1 MKLKM
6 LLKPRLFVLEENTSG
21 LDMLKSKSLNEGL
34 YLQSICVV
42 PRENCSYRRVRL
54 VGKGRNAI
62 KAARLMAT
70 HDSLYDNPGSLIY
83 PDNSEEELALNRV
96 HMASIWNF
104 ERHNQHKGR
113 YLPESLAHEPMENG
127 ARIVRCI
134 SGYDGQVWVD
144 QNLVASRWWITPPS
158 NNDWDL
164 FIRAVQEKLGP
175 INEFL
180 PDVSTVPYRQ
190 DLSVLKFTRDQIANW
205 LSARNIGAIAAL
217 FLVCSYGYIGAQY
230 VRESL
235 SLKRLEDAKLELNDE
250 TELILTQRS
259 RAIANLRYIQ
269 GFNRLGRNDSVLSAL
284 EALAEV
290 FSNSD
295 FAIQRFDVRDG
306 QMEARLQGKNEI
318 SVPDV
323 VALLEESAGL
333 ANVSLTLGAND
344 SLIINAKL
352 ALSGTR

>member
-1 MKLKM
+1 M
-6 LLKPRLFVLEENTSG
+6 LLKPRLFVLEEGTSG
-21 LDMLKSKSLNEGL
+21 ADNFESKPLNEGL
-34 YLQSICVV
+34 YLQSICIV

-62 KAARLMAT
+62 KAAKLMTT
-70 HDSLYDNPGSLIY
+70 HDSLYKNPGSLIY
-83 PDNSEEELALNRV
+83 PDKGEGELALKRV

-104 ERHNQHKGR
+104 ERHNKHKGR

-127 ARIVRCI
+127 ARIVRCM
-134 SGYDGQVWVD
+134 SGYDGQIWID
-144 QNLVASRWWITPPS
+144 QNLVASRWWIAPPS

-164 FIRAVQEKLGP
+164 FMRAAQEKLGP

-180 PDVSTVPYRQ
+180 PTVSTVPYRQ
-190 DLSVLKFTRDQIANW
+190 DLSALKFTREQIANW
-205 LSARNIGAIAAL
+205 FSAKNIGAIAAL

-235 SLKRLEDAKLELNDE
+235 SLKRLEEAKLELNDE

-269 GFNRLGRNDSVLSAL
+269 GFNKLGRNDSVLIAL
-284 EALAEV
+284 EALSDV

-295 FAIQRFDVRDG
+295 FAIQKFDVRGG
-306 QMEARLQGKNEI
+306 QMDARLKGESEI

-323 VALLEESAGL
+323 VALLEQSAGL
-333 ANVSLTLGAND
+333 ANVSLTLDVNNI
-344 SLIINAKL
+344 LLINADL
-352 ALSGTR
+352 TLSGIR